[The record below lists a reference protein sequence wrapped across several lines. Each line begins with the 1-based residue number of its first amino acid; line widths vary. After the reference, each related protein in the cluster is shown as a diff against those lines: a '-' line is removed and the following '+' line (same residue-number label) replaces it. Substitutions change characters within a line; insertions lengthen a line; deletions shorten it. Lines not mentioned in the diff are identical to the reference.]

1 VSDDRGTWKL
11 VARRDFWVRLRDR
24 GFLISTA
31 ITLVILCVLIVIRA
45 NSGIGRPSFDLG
57 MVASA
62 VPPESVERLA
72 STQGVT
78 VHARTFS
85 DSASAEAALRAGDLD
100 AVLEE
105 GDRTLVGL
113 HGAAPEPLLQVVQAA
128 VVSHRLSD
136 VLGDA
141 GLSPEELAGLQEQL
155 RVIALDPGD
164 PNADDNGRVAIVM
177 VLLLYG
183 QLFGYGIWVASGV
196 IEEKSSRVVEILLS
210 TIRPRQLL
218 AGKIF
223 GIGALGLLQ
232 LAVIGVVAATLAS
245 ATGVLEIPGH
255 AFATIGVAL
264 VWFVFG
270 FGFYASLFAVAG
282 ALVSRMEELQNAIV
296 PINLTILGSFFVSI
310 AAVDDPNTTLAKGA
324 SLVPFSSALAM
335 PVRIA
340 VGSAPLWQA
349 ALSLAILAGSIAV
362 LVPFAGRLYSGAVLR
377 LGARVKLRDA
387 WRAAS

>member
-1 VSDDRGTWKL
+1 MVDST
-11 VARRDFWVRLRDR
+11 VA
-24 GFLISTA
+24 
-31 ITLVILCVLIVIRA
+31 
-45 NSGIGRPSFDLG
+45 PE
-57 MVASA
+57 A
-62 VPPESVERLA
+62 VEQIADS
-72 STQGVT
+72 QGVT
-78 VHARTFS
+78 VDARAFP
-85 DSASAEAALRAGDLD
+85 DGASADRALRDGELD
-100 AVLEE
+100 AILENDE
-105 GDRTLVGL
+105 TLVGL
-113 HGAAPEPLLQVVQAA
+113 DAAAPEALRQVVQVA
-128 VVSHRLSD
+128 VVSDRLRD
-136 VLGDA
+136 VFADA
-141 GLSPEELAGLQEQL
+141 GISPDEIAGLQEEL
-155 RVIALDPGD
+155 RSTALDPGD
-164 PNADDNGRVAIVM
+164 PHADDNGRVAVVV

-232 LAVIGVVAATLAS
+232 LAVIGVVAATVAS
-245 ATGVLEIPGH
+245 VTGVLDIAGH

-264 VWFVFG
+264 LWFVFG

-310 AAVDDPNTTLAKGA
+310 AAIDDPDTTLAKAA

-340 VGSAPLWQA
+340 VGSASLWEA
-349 ALSLAILAGSIAV
+349 ALSLALLAGSIAL
-362 LVPFAGRLYSGAVLR
+362 LVPLAGRLYSGAVLR

-387 WRAAS
+387 WRSAS

>member
-1 VSDDRGTWKL
+1 MSDDRGTWRL

-31 ITLVILCVLIVIRA
+31 ITLVILCGLILIRA
-45 NSGIGRPSFDLG
+45 NSGTGGPSFDLG
-57 MVASA
+57 MVGSS
-62 VPPESVERLA
+62 VPPETVERLA
-72 STQGVT
+72 AAEGVT
-78 VHARTFS
+78 VDARAFP
-85 DSASAEAALRAGDLD
+85 DGASADAALRGGDLD
-100 AVLEE
+100 AVLE
-105 GDRTLVGL
+105 GDLTLVGL
-113 HGAAPEPLLQVVQAA
+113 HGPAPDALHQVVQAA
-128 VVSHRLSD
+128 IVNARLRA
-136 VLGDA
+136 VLATA
-141 GLSPEELAGLQEQL
+141 GLSPDELASLQQGL
-155 RVIALDPGD
+155 RSTALDPGD
-164 PNADDNGRVAIVM
+164 PNADDNGRVAVVM
-177 VLLLYG
+177 LLLLYG

-255 AFATIGVAL
+255 AFATIGLAL

-296 PINLTILGSFFVSI
+296 PINLTILGSFFISI
-310 AAVDDPNTTLAKGA
+310 AAIDDPDAALAKAA
-324 SLVPFSSALAM
+324 SLVPFSSSLAM

-349 ALSLAILAGSIAV
+349 ALSLVILAGSIAV

-377 LGARVKLRDA
+377 LGARVKLGDA
-387 WRAAS
+387 WRAAR

>member
-1 VSDDRGTWKL
+1 VSDDRGTWRL

-31 ITLVILCVLIVIRA
+31 ITLGILCVLILIQA
-45 NSGIGRPSFDLG
+45 NSQQGRPSFDLG
-57 MVASA
+57 MVDSTVAPEA
-62 VPPESVERLA
+62 VEQIADS
-72 STQGVT
+72 QGVT
-78 VHARTFS
+78 VDARAFP
-85 DSASAEAALRAGDLD
+85 DRASADRALREGELD
-100 AVLEE
+100 AILENDE
-105 GDRTLVGL
+105 TLVGL
-113 HGAAPEPLLQVVQAA
+113 HGAAPDQLRQVVQVA
-128 VVSHRLSD
+128 VVSDRLRD
-136 VLGDA
+136 VFADA
-141 GLSPEELAGLQEQL
+141 GISPDEIAGLQAEL
-155 RVIALDPGD
+155 RSAALDPGD
-164 PNADDNGRVAIVM
+164 PHADDNGRVAVVV

-232 LAVIGVVAATLAS
+232 LAVIGVVAATVAS
-245 ATGVLEIPGH
+245 VTGVLDIAGH
-255 AFATIGVAL
+255 AFTTIGVAL
-264 VWFVFG
+264 LWFVFG

-310 AAVDDPNTTLAKGA
+310 AAVDDPDTTLAKAA

-340 VGSAPLWQA
+340 VGSATLWEA
-349 ALSLAILAGSIAV
+349 ALSLALLAGSIAL
-362 LVPFAGRLYSGAVLR
+362 LVPLAGRLYSGAVLR

-387 WRAAS
+387 WRSAS